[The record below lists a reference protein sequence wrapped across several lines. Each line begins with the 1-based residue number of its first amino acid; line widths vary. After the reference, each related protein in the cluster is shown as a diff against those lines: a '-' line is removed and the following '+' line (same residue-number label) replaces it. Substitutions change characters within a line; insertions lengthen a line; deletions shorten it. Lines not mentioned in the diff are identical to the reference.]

1 MMDPLLKKKKKSF
14 EKKRKERRMM
24 GPVFQ
29 SPYRLLSKKKKKSV
43 ETLEFI
49 LGKEPD
55 DDRMVNIKYDV
66 KH

>member
-1 MMDPLLKKKKKSF
+1 
-14 EKKRKERRMM
+14 MM

-29 SPYRLLSKKKKKSV
+29 SPQRLLSKKKKKKKSV
-43 ETLEFI
+43 EALEFI

-55 DDRMVNIKYDV
+55 DDQMVNIKCDV